1 MLEKQKII
9 HMYIAGGKSL
19 REISLELGVSR
30 QAVTKIVREYE
41 SALLSDNPDE
51 AVDAVLT
58 TRPQYHKRSEALPCA
73 DTGSAQDSLG
83 VPEGERAPPI
93 RRDAQAAHERTRHP
107 AQAGAR
113 GLQSELFLSEPL
125 HSTKK

>member
-19 REISLELGVSR
+19 REISRELGVSR

-41 SALLSDNPDE
+41 SALLSDNPEE

-58 TRPQYHKRSEALPCA
+58 TRPQYHSGPRRCPVVTQEVRKIVSECLK
-73 DTGSAQDSLG
+73 
-83 VPEGERAPPI
+83 ENERRRFGGMRKQRMSVHDI
-93 RRDAQAAHERTRHP
+93 RRKLEREGFKVSYSSVSRCI
-107 AQAGAR
+107 
-113 GLQSELFLSEPL
+113 
-125 HSTKK
+125 